1 MVLDTS
7 ETTSTLHLRQEEKRD
22 KITALYRHLNMTG
35 DPGLAGIDHYMIKKR
50 FKNRQ
55 H

>member
-1 MVLDTS
+1 MNPTIK
-7 ETTSTLHLRQEEKRD
+7 TKKRD
-22 KITALYRHLNMTG
+22 KITALCRHLNMTG
-35 DPGLAGIDHYMIKKR
+35 DPGLADIDQFMIKKK